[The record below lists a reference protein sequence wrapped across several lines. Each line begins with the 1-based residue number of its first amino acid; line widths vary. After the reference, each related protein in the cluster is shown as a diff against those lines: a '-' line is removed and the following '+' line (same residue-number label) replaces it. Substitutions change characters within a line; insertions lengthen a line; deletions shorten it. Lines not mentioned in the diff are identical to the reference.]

1 MVPGDGFLEVL
12 EARLDDDDLASSTI
26 ERTLIDCR
34 QFATWFEQTNGATLD
49 PGDLQLV
56 SVDLREYRG
65 WLQRQQMTPGTITRK
80 FASIRKSLM
89 LLDPR
94 LALDL
99 EWPKLPTEQRTSPSG
114 FSRNERHSILRAAEQ
129 LSTRDE
135 CIIKLLLYTGP
146 RATSLAE
153 AKLSN
158 VVINERSGEI
168 TYDVTKTN
176 REYSVPLNAEVRK
189 ALSAWIEQRPP
200 VDHDHLFC
208 AERFPHRPISRHV
221 VYSVWHERMR
231 RLLPKPLA
239 EKIRGPHQGRH
250 DLARRLLSGSEGR
263 HAPVPVA
270 DAAAILGHADSRMV
284 VSTYS
289 KPSEEDLRRAVDRLV
304 GDEG

>member
-1 MVPGDGFLEVL
+1 MVPGDSFLEVL

-34 QFATWFEQTNGATLD
+34 QFSTWFEETNGNEID
-49 PGDLQLV
+49 PEDVQIV

-65 WLQRQQMTPGTITRK
+65 WLQRAGMTPGTITRK

-89 LLDPR
+89 LIDPR

-99 EWPKLPTEQRTSPSG
+99 DWPKLPQQQQTSPSG

-135 CIIKLLLYTGP
+135 AIVKLLLYTGP
-146 RATSLAE
+146 RASSLAQ

-158 VVINERSGEI
+158 VTINERSGEI

-189 ALSAWIEQRPP
+189 ALSAWIDERPP
-200 VDHDHLFC
+200 VDHGFLFT

-221 VYSVWHERMR
+221 VYHVWHERMR
-231 RLLPKPLA
+231 QLLPKPLA
-239 EKIRGPHQGRH
+239 DKIRGPHQGRH

-263 HAPVPVA
+263 HTPVPAA
-270 DAAAILGHADSRMV
+270 DAAAILGHADSRVV

-289 KPSEEDLRRAVDRLV
+289 RPSEEDKRRALDRLV
-304 GDEG
+304 GDEE